1 MNQRVGYG
9 LPFFL
14 LLINQM
20 IKGVIMNIHI
30 AWIIHWF
37 SYRFERL
44 MWELYSRIPHSSRF
58 ITRWHFASWACI
70 YRDPLH
76 FHHDGCPSC
85 YAN

>member
-1 MNQRVGYG
+1 MVMH
-9 LPFFL
+9 LCKHC
-14 LLINQM
+14 
-20 IKGVIMNIHI
+20 IKG
-30 AWIIHWF
+30 WF
-37 SYRFERL
+37 SYRFELL
-44 MWELYSRIPHSSRF
+44 MLFFYDRIPHSSRL